1 MWTKR
6 IENKKFRYLKESKQN
21 RIITFYILIWLVGA
35 LLTLFKGIWTNP
47 WGVDFFD
54 LDFLTILTA
63 YLFLSSGQLAAGSFA
78 LGQGILIDLFSA
90 GLQGLF
96 PSLYLGVF
104 WGITI
109 ASRFFNLRE
118 ARGQIIIVALAVL
131 FKQILKILIVGLF
144 SHNLIAS
151 SHFFKT
157 AAISILGSA
166 IIAPLVFMLLNSLR
180 AIPLE
185 DDNNLS
191 PERSIHFEEP
201 ETDNK

>member
-1 MWTKR
+1 MWIKR
-6 IENKKFRYLKESKQN
+6 IQNKKSRYLKESKQN
-21 RIITFYILIWLVGA
+21 RAITFHILIWLAGA
-35 LLTLFKGIWTNP
+35 LLILLKGIWNNP

-90 GLQGLF
+90 GIQGLF

-118 ARGQIIIVALAVL
+118 ARGQVIIVALAVL
-131 FKQILKILIVGLF
+131 FKQVLKILIVGLF

-151 SHFFKT
+151 SYFFKA
-157 AAISILGSA
+157 AAISIIGSA

-185 DDNNLS
+185 DEDDLS
-191 PERSIHFEEP
+191 PERSIHFQEL
-201 ETDNK
+201 ETSD